1 VHILGK
7 NHKKLLIF
15 NCFQLTTWIC
25 HRVQTIPLRVLEM
38 YVLEEKTS
46 KVLVPIVKSKV
57 AFENTVEGF
66 R

>member
-15 NCFQLTTWIC
+15 NCF